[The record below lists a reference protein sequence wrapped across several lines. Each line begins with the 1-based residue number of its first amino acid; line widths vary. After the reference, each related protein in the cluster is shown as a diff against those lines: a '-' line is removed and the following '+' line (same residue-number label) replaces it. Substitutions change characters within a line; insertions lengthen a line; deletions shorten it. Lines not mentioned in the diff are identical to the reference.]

1 MHGIQGHAAYPQRA
15 DNPVHRLLAALSD
28 MLAAPLDAGTEWFE
42 PSNLQVTSIDV
53 GNPASNV
60 IPASARARLNVRF
73 NDRHTGAALS
83 DWLREIVARHARHF
97 DLEVEISGE
106 AFLTAPGEAV
116 RMLVAAIEEQT
127 GRRPALDTGG
137 GTSDARFIARHC
149 PVAEFGL
156 VGASMHQADEQV
168 AVTDLLALTG
178 IYEAIL
184 AAFLR

>member
-1 MHGIQGHAAYPQRA
+1 
-15 DNPVHRLLAALSD
+15 

-73 NDRHTGAALS
+73 NDRHTGATLS
-83 DWLREIVARHARHF
+83 AWLRDILERHAPRF
-97 DLEVEISGE
+97 DLAVEISGE

-116 RMLVAAIEEQT
+116 ERLVGAIEGCT

-168 AVTDLLALTG
+168 AVADLLTLTE
-178 IYEAIL
+178 IYRAIL
-184 AAFLR
+184 AAFLP